1 MNSKGTLG
9 LFSLALGLFA
19 YIFFFEYPG
28 QAPGSGTDPAK
39 SLFPGLEPD
48 KVTSVEIIR
57 SNRTVIRAE
66 RTNDQWRLTRPASYP
81 AQTTAIN
88 NWLALLGSLN
98 QRGYITAQELLAQPG
113 GLADFGLE
121 TPDATV
127 DVQQAARR
135 FRFRLGSKTTVGDM
149 LYLQQVGSDGA
160 HVTDAALLDR
170 LPQTATDWR
179 DPQFLDLAGVNFDRL
194 QVRAGEREF
203 KLQRDGATRLWRLT
217 WPRSARADNGL
228 LQQVLQQLQNVRI
241 SRFVSETPGGDLEAY
256 GLQPPALTLVF
267 ARETNAVL
275 TVELGKSP
283 TNEPAVVF
291 ARRDNYPNIVTVP
304 KQVLDLLRAPYT
316 EFLDRRLIEFT
327 PAAVHR
333 IEVRA
338 AEKFALEK
346 QTNGRWQVVEP
357 IVFPADPEL
366 VSGFLHRMNSIETVE
381 IIKEVASN
389 LDLPD
394 HGLAPPSRQYVLKAA
409 NAATTTNEIL
419 AQVEFGTNQANRIVV
434 RRADEN
440 SIYKAKLE
448 ESQLLPQSAFEFR
461 DRRIWNFT
469 TNQVASATITAKGA
483 TCKVLRTGSGQWS
496 VAPGSQGYVNPFA
509 LEEAMFRLGQQL
521 VSKMWVARGDG
532 DLSRFGFAAA
542 TNRLSIE
549 LSNGVEPRTLTVEFG
564 GQSPSG
570 GPFALIHLEP
580 GPIVFECPF
589 EVFNAY
595 DEAVRNLTSAATAP
609 P

>member
-9 LFSLALGLFA
+9 WLSLALGLFA
-19 YIFFFEYPG
+19 YIFFFERPG
-28 QAPGSGTDPAK
+28 QAPGSGTDLARR
-39 SLFPGLEPD
+39 LFPGLEPD
-48 KVTSVEIIR
+48 KVVSVEIFR
-57 SNRTVIRAE
+57 SNTVIRAE
-66 RTNDQWRLTRPASYP
+66 RTNDQWRLTRPAYP
-81 AQTTAIN
+81 AQATAIN

-98 QRGYITAQELLAQPG
+98 RRAYITAQELLAQPG

-121 TPDATV
+121 TPVATV
-127 DVQQAARR
+127 NVQQAARR
-135 FRFRLGSKTTVGDM
+135 FQFRLGSKTTVGDM
-149 LYLQQVGSDGA
+149 LYLQEVGSDGA
-160 HVTDAALLDR
+160 HVTEAALLDR

-179 DPQFLDLAGVNFDRL
+179 DPRFLDLTGLNFDRL

-203 KLQRDGATRLWRLT
+203 ELQRNGAAGLWRLT
-217 WPRSARADNGL
+217 RPRSARADNGL
-228 LQQVLQQLQNVRI
+228 LQQVLQQLQTVRV
-241 SRFVSETPGGDLEAY
+241 SRFVSEVPGGDLEAY
-256 GLQPPALTLVF
+256 GLQPPALTLAF
-267 ARETNAVL
+267 ARETNTVL

-291 ARRDNYPNIVTVP
+291 ARRSNHPNNIVTVP

-338 AEKFALEK
+338 AESFALEK
-346 QTNGRWQVVEP
+346 QAHGGWRVVEP
-357 IVFPADPEL
+357 ANFAADPEL
-366 VSGFLHRMNSIETVE
+366 VSGFLSRLNSIEIVE
-381 IIKEVASN
+381 VAKEVASN

-409 NAATTTNEIL
+409 NGATATNEIL
-419 AQVEFGTNQANRIVV
+419 AQIEFGANQTNRIVV

-440 SIYKAKLE
+440 SIYKTKLE
-448 ESQLLPQSAFEFR
+448 ESLLLPRAAFELR

-469 TNQVASATITAKGA
+469 TNQVAGATIAVKGR

-496 VAPGSQGYVNPFA
+496 VAPGSQGMLNPFA
-509 LEEAMFRLGQQL
+509 IEEAMFRLGQQL
-521 VSKMWVARGDG
+521 RSKKWVARGDD
-532 DLSRFGFAAA
+532 DLSRYGFAEAA
-542 TNRLSIE
+542 NKLAID
-549 LSNGVEPRTLTVEFG
+549 LSNDVGPRTLTVEFG
-564 GQSPSG
+564 SKSLSG
-570 GPFALIHLEP
+570 GPFALVHLEP
-580 GPIVFECPF
+580 GPVVFECPF

-595 DEAVRNLTSAATAP
+595 DEVVRYLTAAAIAP